1 MRVLFVVAGL
11 PKSGG
16 GFAEAVPAMAEALAA
31 RECEVSIATV
41 GREGELAQ
49 RAIDAR
55 GHGVDVRVF
64 APSRPRRIY
73 FSREML
79 RSLGALV
86 RECDVVYLQG
96 CWTFPIWHAGRLA
109 MRYGKRLVMGPA
121 GSLNP
126 AHLRRSRLVKRIA
139 SIIDYSLLRRADAI
153 HATSMAER
161 EWILAVRGIGSRSQ
175 RVHVVP
181 LGVEAPQW
189 CDPGL
194 EPSSPDT
201 LLYLGRIH
209 PMKGLDVL
217 VEALS
222 LHVAGNEASPLCL
235 MICGPDEE
243 GTLVRLRSLAARLG
257 VGDRMD
263 FRGPVSGDAKW
274 RLVADAGG
282 LVLPSRGENFGMAIA
297 EALAVGRPVICTR
310 ECPWPTLEDEGAGWV
325 VSCDARALARTLGA
339 FASASAAR
347 RREMGRHAREYAV
360 RNLSTSRMVD
370 GLMMMVADGGNGGM

>member
-31 RECEVSIATV
+31 RGCEVSIATV

-49 RAIDAR
+49 RALDAR
-55 GHGVDVRVF
+55 GHGVEVRAF
-64 APSRPRRIY
+64 APSCPRRIY

-86 RECDVVYLQG
+86 RECDAVYLQG
-96 CWTFPIWHAGRLA
+96 CWTFPIWQAGRLA

-126 AHLRRSRLVKRIA
+126 AHLRRSRLAKRIA
-139 SIIDYSLLRRADAI
+139 SVIDYS
-153 HATSMAER
+153 
-161 EWILAVRGIGSRSQ
+161 
-175 RVHVVP
+175 
-181 LGVEAPQW
+181 
-189 CDPGL
+189 
-194 EPSSPDT
+194 
-201 LLYLGRIH
+201 LLYLGRIN

-217 VEALS
+217 AEALS
-222 LHVAGNEASPLCL
+222 LHVAGNAASPLRL

-263 FRGPVSGDAKW
+263 FCGPVSGDAKW

-297 EALAVGRPVICTR
+297 EALAVGRPVISTR
-310 ECPWPTLEDEGAGWV
+310 ECPWPTLEEEGAGWIT
-325 VSCDARALARTLGA
+325 SCDARSLASALGA

-347 RREMGRHAREYAV
+347 RREMGLHAREYAA
-360 RNLSTSRMVD
+360 RNLSTSRMAD
-370 GLMMMVADGGNGGM
+370 GLMAMVVDGGNGGM